1 MRFLSRGGVCNKFDG
16 AGNAQT
22 SPGDDTRSES
32 GAAVSEF
39 LMSKLVGA
47 LEAWISRAIAI
58 DQHPQHGAFKLLEIR
73 VSPNV
78 CHHPGETSLRQ

>member
-1 MRFLSRGGVCNKFDG
+1 
-16 AGNAQT
+16 
-22 SPGDDTRSES
+22 
-32 GAAVSEF
+32 
-39 LMSKLVGA
+39 MSKLVGA

>member
-1 MRFLSRGGVCNKFDG
+1 MGFLSLGGICNEFDG
-16 AGNAQT
+16 AGAAQT

-32 GAAVSEF
+32 GAAFSEF

-58 DQHPQHGAFKLLEIR
+58 DQHPQHGAFKLLEIG
-73 VSPNV
+73 VSRNL
-78 CHHPGETSLRQ
+78 CHHSGETSPRE